1 MKLFDERVNSVAK
14 YQYACI
20 RMASSAL
27 WAFEDLHEK
36 LKRLDFG
43 RLSLISFNHI
53 FHNRIL
59 SSYYKR
65 MYTLDSSQNS
75 ISHLENK
82 PFNQYRNQDCLFFKF
97 QVKQSISF
105 LWASMFL

>member
-43 RLSLISFNHI
+43 RLSLISFITYFITEYFLLTTNVC
-53 FHNRIL
+53 IL
-59 SSYYKR
+59 WIHRKTQSLISRTIHSINIKIRTVFSS
-65 MYTLDSSQNS
+65 N
-75 ISHLENK
+75 
-82 PFNQYRNQDCLFFKF
+82 FK
-97 QVKQSISF
+97 
-105 LWASMFL
+105 